1 MHENTR
7 LQGWGVDILLSWMR
21 FEPSMVYINSLTDAV
36 ENNFPTRPLQD
47 TTAQQI
53 HCVACSKSVLSI
65 QAQAPPKEHFLFN

>member
-1 MHENTR
+1 
-7 LQGWGVDILLSWMR
+7 
-21 FEPSMVYINSLTDAV
+21 MVYINSLTDAV